1 MSVDTD
7 SPAVHHGPSLIGGAH
22 LSSARFQAGGR
33 WACLGLGMDAH
44 CELQKRTGLQV

>member
-33 WACLGLGMDAH
+33 WARLGLGMDAH
-44 CELQKRTGLQV
+44 